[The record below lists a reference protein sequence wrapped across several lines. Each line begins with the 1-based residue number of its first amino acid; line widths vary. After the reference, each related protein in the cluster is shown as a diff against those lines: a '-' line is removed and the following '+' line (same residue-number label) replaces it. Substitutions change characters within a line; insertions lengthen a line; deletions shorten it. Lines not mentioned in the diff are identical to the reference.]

1 MFRAGVSNRL
11 RAVHALPAQGG
22 SEASPHAHE
31 YVIEWS
37 CATGA
42 LDANG
47 YSVDISE
54 LKRCLNEVCS
64 ALDGAD
70 LNALPCFAARAPS
83 VENLAVFVTGEL
95 RRLLASA
102 ASGVERSV
110 VTIRES
116 DDAWAS
122 YEEPWGGR

>member
-1 MFRAGVSNRL
+1 MFRAGVKSRL
-11 RAVHALPAQGG
+11 RAVHALPREGG
-22 SEASPHAHE
+22 SEASPHAHD

-42 LDANG
+42 LDEKG

-54 LKRCLNEVCS
+54 LKRCLGEVCR

-70 LNALPCFAARAPS
+70 LNALPFFSSRAPS
-83 VENLAVFVTGEL
+83 VENVAVFVTSEL
-95 RRLLASA
+95 RRLLGTA
-102 ASGVERSV
+102 ASGIGRSEI
-110 VTIRES
+110 TIWES
-116 DDAWAS
+116 EDAWAS